1 MMLFNRNSALDT
13 TKATDTDHKP
23 SSSNNPEAVSIGL
36 DIGTAT
42 IISGIDSSGEKV
54 VEQECNAFFGVPDN
68 AKTLDILSKQ
78 KIKYFKNGQRIYI
91 LGNHAEKAADL
102 FKKNTQRPVKSGLL
116 NPNEPDGVEAIK
128 QIINNMIPG
137 DRREGARV
145 CFSIPADPI
154 GHEGAVVYHD
164 AMLNMS
170 LKSLGL
176 IPQSI
181 NEGMAVIMSES
192 NINDATALGISIG
205 GGMCNI
211 CFSYLSLPVISYS
224 IQKGGDYI
232 DERVA
237 YAVNETA
244 THIKLTKESSLDL
257 STAPTT
263 RIDTALHIYYEDLFK
278 TLARSLEKVLGSSD
292 KTCRLPNSLPLIV
305 SGGSMLP
312 QGSLEKFKAAMKEIN
327 LPIKISDIL
336 LAANPAEATMR
347 GAMKMALAK

>member
-1 MMLFNRNSALDT
+1 MMLFNRNSVLDA
-13 TKATDTDHKP
+13 TKATDNIPT
-23 SSSNNPEAVSIGL
+23 SSNNPDTVSVGL

-42 IISGIDSSGEKV
+42 IIGGIHNKGEDIV
-54 VEQECNAFFGVPDN
+54 GQECNAFFGVPDN
-68 AKTLDILSKQ
+68 PKTMEILANQ
-78 KIKYFKNGQRIYI
+78 KIKYFKNEKRIYI
-91 LGNHAEKAADL
+91 LGNQAEKAADL
-102 FKKNTQRPVKSGLL
+102 FKKNAQRPVKSGLL
-116 NPNEPDGVEAIK
+116 NPNEPDGVNAIK
-128 QIINNMIPG
+128 EIINNMIPA
-137 DRREGARV
+137 DQREGARV

-154 GHEGAVVYHD
+154 GQEGAVVYHD
-164 AMLNMS
+164 AMLNMN

-181 NEGMAVIMSES
+181 NEGLAVIMSETDL
-192 NINDATALGISIG
+192 NNATALGISIG

-232 DERVA
+232 DERVG

-244 THIKLTKESSLDL
+244 THIKLIKEKSLDL
-257 STAPTT
+257 SVDPKA
-263 RIDTALHIYYEDLFK
+263 RIDTALHIYYEDLFQS
-278 TLARSLEKVLGSSD
+278 LARSLEKVLGSSE

-312 QGSLEKFKAAMKEIN
+312 KGSLEKFKAAMKDIN

-347 GAMKMALAK
+347 GAMKMALAQ